1 MTTSAPNQTA
11 RRLFASIAP
20 TYERWARVLSLG
32 QDGRW
37 RRVMVD
43 GLSLASGCK
52 ILDVAAGTGSISR
65 RLQDMGHQ
73 VTAVDLSGEMLGL
86 HPGPERVQARAEM
99 LPFGANTFDALTLG
113 YLLRYVDDPVAS
125 MIELARVVKP
135 GGRLGMV
142 EFGLPG
148 GLWKGPW
155 AIYAGAILP
164 TAGRIISPGW
174 YEVGRF
180 LRRSIEDF
188 HTRYPDPAFVWRE
201 AGLIDVKVRRMS
213 LGGGVVMWAS
223 KP

>member
-1 MTTSAPNQTA
+1 
-11 RRLFASIAP
+11 
-20 TYERWARVLSLG
+20 
-32 QDGRW
+32 
-37 RRVMVD
+37 
-43 GLSLASGCK
+43 
-52 ILDVAAGTGSISR
+52 
-65 RLQDMGHQ
+65 MGHQ

-99 LPFGANTFDALTLG
+99 LPFDSGSFDALTFG
-113 YLLRYVDDPVAS
+113 YLLRYVEDPVAC
-125 MIELARVVKP
+125 MTELARVVKP

-148 GLWKGPW
+148 GVWKGPW

-164 TAGRIISPGW
+164 AAGRIISPGW

-188 HTRYPDPAFVWRE
+188 HTRYPDPALVWRQ
-201 AGLIDVKVRRMS
+201 AGLIDVEVRRMS
-213 LGGGVVMWAS
+213 LGGGLVVWAR